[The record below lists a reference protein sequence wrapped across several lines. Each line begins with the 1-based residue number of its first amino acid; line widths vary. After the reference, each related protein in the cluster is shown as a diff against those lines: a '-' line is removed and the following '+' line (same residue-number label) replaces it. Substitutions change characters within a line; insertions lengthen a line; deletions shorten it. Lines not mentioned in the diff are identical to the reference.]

1 MDLIELYGSRVFNDA
16 AMRKYLA
23 PAVYE
28 SLRRTQREGL
38 PLDFDI
44 AQAVAEGMAKWA
56 VEQGATHYTHW
67 FQPLTNITA
76 GKHDAFLEPLGD
88 GAALVFSGKALIRG
102 EPDAS
107 SFPSGGLRATFEA
120 RGYTAWDVTSPAYL
134 MENSSG
140 IVLCIPTAFL
150 SWTGVALDRKT
161 PLLRSNQALNKQ
173 ASRILKLFGKKTSL
187 PIISYSGL
195 EQEFFLIDRNFVF
208 GRPDLLT
215 AGRTLFGA
223 KPAKGQE
230 FEDQYYGVMP
240 RRVMSCITEAERELY
255 KLGVPVRTHH
265 NEVAPSQ
272 YEIAPVFETANLAI
286 DHNQLMMGK
295 RVLRLWIRPQ
305 AMLPARWPVRWHL
318 QSR

>member
-102 EPDAS
+102 CVQLS
-107 SFPSGGLRATFEA
+107 VRRSA
-120 RGYTAWDVTSPAYL
+120 RH
-134 MENSSG
+134 
-140 IVLCIPTAFL
+140 I
-150 SWTGVALDRKT
+150 
-161 PLLRSNQALNKQ
+161 
-173 ASRILKLFGKKTSL
+173 
-187 PIISYSGL
+187 
-195 EQEFFLIDRNFVF
+195 
-208 GRPDLLT
+208 
-215 AGRTLFGA
+215 
-223 KPAKGQE
+223 
-230 FEDQYYGVMP
+230 
-240 RRVMSCITEAERELY
+240 
-255 KLGVPVRTHH
+255 
-265 NEVAPSQ
+265 
-272 YEIAPVFETANLAI
+272 
-286 DHNQLMMGK
+286 
-295 RVLRLWIRPQ
+295 
-305 AMLPARWPVRWHL
+305 
-318 QSR
+318 